1 VLVDLVCGSGSVG
14 EEQEVSARPVGKEIE
29 ETKDS
34 GGSVRTG
41 TLFCRVRPSG
51 QLNDKTDEVQ

>member
-1 VLVDLVCGSGSVG
+1 VCGSGSVG